1 MTEPKLTADD
11 DYSIPEP
18 PPSTLTAKN
27 QADSSTIIALSQPR
41 KKPAPKKMTKKKPA
55 KSTAHFRIEC
65 KKFLNK
71 K

>member
-41 KKPAPKKMTKKKPA
+41 KVSRRKPTLKKVSKRKKPT
-55 KSTAHFRIEC
+55 KSASHFRIA
-65 KKFLNK
+65 KK
-71 K
+71 